1 MSTPTP
7 SLRRRA
13 TTATVGVI
21 AALLVVL
28 GVAGDQLLGAQL
40 GRDLRA
46 RLDDTAVRA
55 ANLVEA
61 GVSPAALVTQLQ
73 GHDIR
78 VQVIDQ
84 DGTAFG
90 DLTLRPA
97 PPPPP
102 PPRHRPP
109 PPPGGPPPPPPPPPH
124 HPPPHHPALGGPP
137 PPPPPGQ
144 WTSTT
149 VTRLLPDGSTLTL
162 VADTSGITA
171 RHSELRYDLLVGG
184 AIGLGLVAL
193 LVGLAAAQALAPL
206 QRMTATALLIAHG
219 DRGRRLRPDRPQTE
233 LGQAAA
239 AFDSMLDALETAESD
254 ARQAADAAQ
263 RAEAN
268 TRRFL
273 SDAAHELRTPIA
285 GIQALAQQ
293 LATDTGNAA
302 RRRRFAT
309 LLTGET
315 RRAARLVGDLLDIAR
330 IDAGVALRCED
341 VDLVEIAA
349 AEVDR
354 AAMLAPHL
362 DVHLSGDVPLPVH
375 ADPQRIAQILSN
387 LLDNACRHAPQG
399 GEIIV
404 RTGRRKHN
412 AEVTVVDT
420 GPGVPDSDRERIF
433 DRLVRLDDAR
443 NRDSGG
449 AGLGLSIA
457 RALAQAHHG
466 SLECLPSQTGA
477 AFRLSLPLAPG
488 ESAD

>member
-13 TTATVGVI
+13 TVATVGVI
-21 AALLVVL
+21 AGLLVIL
-28 GVAGDQLLGAQL
+28 GVAGDQLVGAQL
-40 GRDLRA
+40 NRDLRT
-46 RLDDTAVRA
+46 RLDDTAARA

-61 GVSPAALVTQLQ
+61 GVSPAALVTQVQ
-73 GHDIR
+73 GPDIR
-78 VQVIDQ
+78 VQVISP
-84 DGTAFG
+84 DGTAYG
-90 DLTLRPA
+90 DLSLRPA

-102 PPRHRPP
+102 PPPPPHHHLHPPP
-109 PPPGGPPPPPPPPPH
+109 PPPGGPPPPP
-124 HPPPHHPALGGPP
+124 L
-137 PPPPPGQ
+137 GQ

-149 VTRLLPDGSTLTL
+149 VSRLLPDGSTLTL
-162 VADTSGITA
+162 LADTSGITA
-171 RHSELRYDLLVGG
+171 RHAELRFDLLVGG
-184 AIGLGLVAL
+184 LVGLALVAL
-193 LVGLAAAQALAPL
+193 LVGLAAARALAPL
-206 QRMTATALLIAHG
+206 QRMTATAQLIADG

-254 ARQAADAAQ
+254 ARQAADTAQ

-293 LATDTGNAA
+293 LAADTGNAA
-302 RRRRFAT
+302 RRRRFTA
-309 LLTGET
+309 LLTDET

-341 VDLVEIAA
+341 VDMAEIAA
-349 AEVDR
+349 AAVDR

-362 DVHLSGDVPLPVH
+362 AVRLGGDGQPLTVH
-375 ADPQRIAQILSN
+375 ADPHRIAQILSN
-387 LLDNACRHAPQG
+387 LLDNACRHSPPD
-399 GEIIV
+399 GEITV
-404 RTGRRKHN
+404 HTARRESH
-412 AEVTVVDT
+412 AEVTVTDT
-420 GPGVPDSDRERIF
+420 GPGVPQSDRERIF

-457 RALAQAHHG
+457 RALARAQHG
-466 SLECLPSQTGA
+466 SLECLPCDTGA
-477 AFRLSLPLAPG
+477 VFRLSLPLR
-488 ESAD
+488 S

>member
-13 TTATVGVI
+13 TVATVGVI
-21 AALLVVL
+21 AGLLVIL
-28 GVAGDQLLGAQL
+28 GVAGDQLVGAQL
-40 GRDLRA
+40 NRDLRT
-46 RLDDTAVRA
+46 RLDDTAARA
-55 ANLVEA
+55 ANLVDA
-61 GVSPAALVTQLQ
+61 GVAPAALVTQVQ

-78 VQVIDQ
+78 VQVISP
-84 DGTAFG
+84 DGTAYG
-90 DLTLRPA
+90 DLALRPA

-102 PPRHRPP
+102 PPPPPHHHPDPPP
-109 PPPGGPPPPPPPPPH
+109 PPPGAPPPPPPP
-124 HPPPHHPALGGPP
+124 L
-137 PPPPPGQ
+137 GQ

-149 VTRLLPDGSTLTL
+149 VTHLLPDGSTLTL
-162 VADTSGITA
+162 LADTSGITA
-171 RHSELRYDLLVGG
+171 RHAELRFDLLVGG
-184 AIGLGLVAL
+184 LIGLALVAL
-193 LVGLAAAQALAPL
+193 LVGLAAARALAPL
-206 QRMTATALLIAHG
+206 QRMTATAQLIAHG

-254 ARQAADAAQ
+254 AREAADTAQ

-293 LATDTGNAA
+293 LAADTGNAA

-309 LLTGET
+309 LLTDET

-341 VDLVEIAA
+341 VDVAEIAA
-349 AEVDR
+349 AAVDR

-362 DVHLSGDVPLPVH
+362 AVRLDGDGQPLAVH
-375 ADPQRIAQILSN
+375 ADPHRIAQILSN
-387 LLDNACRHAPQG
+387 LLDNACRHSPPD
-399 GEIIV
+399 GEITV
-404 RTGRRKHN
+404 HTARRESN
-412 AEVTVVDT
+412 AEVTVTDT
-420 GPGVPDSDRERIF
+420 GPGVPQSDRERIF

-457 RALAQAHHG
+457 RALARAHHG
-466 SLECLPSQTGA
+466 SLECLPSDTGA
-477 AFRLSLPLAPG
+477 VFRLSLPLR
-488 ESAD
+488 S

>member
-1 MSTPTP
+1 M
-7 SLRRRA
+7 
-13 TTATVGVI
+13 
-21 AALLVVL
+21 
-28 GVAGDQLLGAQL
+28 
-40 GRDLRA
+40 
-46 RLDDTAVRA
+46 
-55 ANLVEA
+55 
-61 GVSPAALVTQLQ
+61 
-73 GHDIR
+73 
-78 VQVIDQ
+78 
-84 DGTAFG
+84 
-90 DLTLRPA
+90 
-97 PPPPP
+97 
-102 PPRHRPP
+102 
-109 PPPGGPPPPPPPPPH
+109 
-124 HPPPHHPALGGPP
+124 
-137 PPPPPGQ
+137 
-144 WTSTT
+144 
-149 VTRLLPDGSTLTL
+149 TRLLPDGSTLTL
-162 VADTSGITA
+162 VADTSGISA
-171 RHSELRYDLLVGG
+171 RHSELRHDLLIGG
-184 AIGLGLVAL
+184 TIGLGLVAL
-193 LVGLAAAQALAPL
+193 LVGLAAARALAPL
-206 QRMTATALLIAHG
+206 QRMTATAQLIARG

-254 ARQAADAAQ
+254 ARQAAAAAQ

-293 LATDTGNAA
+293 LTADTGNAA

-309 LLTGET
+309 LLTVET

-341 VDLVEIAA
+341 VDLAEIAA
-349 AEVDR
+349 AEVER

-362 DVHLSGDVPLPVH
+362 TVRLSGDGRALPVH

-387 LLDNACRHAPQG
+387 LLDNACRHTPQG

-404 RTGRRKHN
+404 RTGRREHDLEV

-466 SLECLPSQTGA
+466 GLECLPSQTGA

>member
-13 TTATVGVI
+13 TVATVGVI

-28 GVAGDQLLGAQL
+28 GVAGDQLVGAQL
-40 GRDLRA
+40 NRDLRT

-55 ANLVEA
+55 ANLVDA

-73 GHDIR
+73 GQDIR
-78 VQVIDQ
+78 VQVVAP
-84 DGTAFG
+84 DGTAYG
-90 DLTLRPA
+90 DLALRPA

-102 PPRHRPP
+102 PPPP
-109 PPPGGPPPPPPPPPH
+109 PPRHHWPPHPPGGPPPPPPP
-124 HPPPHHPALGGPP
+124 HPPGE
-137 PPPPPGQ
+137 

-162 VADTSGITA
+162 VADTSGISA

-193 LVGLAAAQALAPL
+193 LVGLAAARALAPL
-206 QRMTATALLIAHG
+206 QRMTATAQLIAHG
-219 DRGRRLRPDRPQTE
+219 DRGRRLRPDRPHTE

-263 RAEAN
+263 RAADTAQRAEAN

-293 LATDTGNAA
+293 LAADTGNAA

-309 LLTGET
+309 LLAGET

-330 IDAGVALRCED
+330 IDAGVSLRCED

-362 DVHLSGDVPLPVH
+362 TVRLSGDGQTLPVH
-375 ADPQRIAQILSN
+375 TDPQRIAQILTN
-387 LLDNACRHAPQG
+387 LLDNACRHTPQG
-399 GEIIV
+399 GEITV
-404 RTGRRKHN
+404 HTGRRELH
-412 AEVTVVDT
+412 AEVTVTDT
-420 GPGVPDSDRERIF
+420 GPGVPDSDRERVF

-449 AGLGLSIA
+449 AGLGLPIA
-457 RALAQAHHG
+457 KALAQAHHG
-466 SLECLPSQTGA
+466 NLECLPWQAGA
-477 AFRLSLPLAPG
+477 AFRLSVPLAREKDQQNG
-488 ESAD
+488 